1 MTRLKDKV
9 AIVTAAT
16 RGIGY
21 AIVARLAQEGAI
33 VYMGTPSMEEAVAP
47 VSALRNKGARV
58 HAVYNNAYERDSYQ
72 TMVDTVIEQEGRVDI
87 LVNNFGTSNPK
98 KDKTITDTDY
108 DTFLHTLDANLSA
121 VYLGVQAVL
130 PPMQSQ
136 HSGSIVNIS
145 SVSSLRPSN
154 SQIAYGAA
162 KSTINYLTK
171 AIALQCADDGIRC
184 NAVLPAMTD
193 TGAVAQR
200 LSDDFKATFLK
211 HVPLGRMATP
221 DEIAAAV
228 AYLAGD
234 DAAFVTA
241 QLLEVGGGYG
251 VGAPIYGDL
260 RGKSNKR

>member
-1 MTRLKDKV
+1 MTRLKGQI

-21 AIVARLAQEGAI
+21 AIVSRLAEEGAT
-33 VYMGTPSMEEAVAP
+33 VYMGTPSTEEATAP
-47 VSALRNKGARV
+47 LAALREKGLTV
-58 HAVYNNAYERDSYQ
+58 HAVYNNAYARESYQ
-72 TMVDTVIEQEGRVDI
+72 TMVEEVVNKEGRVDI

-108 DTFLHTLDANLSA
+108 DTFLRTLDANLSA

-130 PPMQSQ
+130 PHMQSQ
-136 HSGSIVNIS
+136 RRGSIVNIS